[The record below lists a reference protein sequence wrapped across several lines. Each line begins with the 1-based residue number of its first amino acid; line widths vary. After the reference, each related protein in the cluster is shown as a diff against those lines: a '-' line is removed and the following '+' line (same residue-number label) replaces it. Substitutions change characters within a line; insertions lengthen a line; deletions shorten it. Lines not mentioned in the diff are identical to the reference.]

1 MQKKIEQK
9 IAAQMDAQD
18 RRSRYKKDDID
29 DAEEREKDSM
39 NKDLLVKKLEKQ
51 IKTLKTLNDNQK
63 TKLTQQLD
71 LSQNANIVM
80 KKQCLV
86 LKRQIEDQAKQ
97 SDAIIDK
104 QKSEIKKLLDSNLNR
119 GI

>member
-1 MQKKIEQK
+1 
-9 IAAQMDAQD
+9 
-18 RRSRYKKDDID
+18 
-29 DAEEREKDSM
+29 
-39 NKDLLVKKLEKQ
+39 
-51 IKTLKTLNDNQK
+51 
-63 TKLTQQLD
+63 LTQQLD

-104 QKSEIKKLLDSNLNR
+104 
-119 GI
+119 